1 MDQVKSADLDQT
13 YELLEKNNVVVPK
26 HLRNILTSLNY
37 IGLHVLATLD
47 SVEDMNE
54 IETSVVSILAADDRT
69 VGKTEG
75 ELRDLFGDFYWKT
88 PTKFK
93 LLPGDKKMLRVIASV
108 SQKIITSQPLVSQ
121 LDKKGRGVQHLAH
134 QRNKLTPFPQ
144 GIWLYTLIMGM
155 LLINNIIY
163 HILIQG

>member
-1 MDQVKSADLDQT
+1 MEKCKSDLDNQT

-54 IETSVVSILAADDRT
+54 IETSVVSFLATDDIT
-69 VGKTEG
+69 AGKTEG

-93 LLPGDKKMLRVIASV
+93 LLPGDKKMLRVIANV
-108 SQKIITSQPLVSQ
+108 SKKIITSQPLVSQ
-121 LDKKGRGVQHLAH
+121 LDKKSRGVQQSTY
-134 QRNKLTPFPQ
+134 QRNKSAPFSK
-144 GIWLYTLIMGM
+144 GIWLHVE
-155 LLINNIIY
+155 LLVSY
-163 HILIQG
+163 